1 MKPQQNLWKLACAA
15 LAVLSMAWSAGCDQG
30 GGGAVSGDGN
40 GKSSPD
46 TAKVVKLAFVTSGS
60 SEFWKI
66 AIAGVKK
73 YEQEAKIQV
82 DVKMPQNST
91 VDNAAQRLKGIQDA
105 VTLVDTGVDVIDKQ
119 NVAEFKARL
128 VALKR

>member
-15 LAVLSMAWSAGCDQG
+15 LAALSMAWIAGCDQG
-30 GGGAVSGDGN
+30 GGGAVSGDG
-40 GKSSPD
+40 KSSPD
-46 TAKVVKLAFVTSGS
+46 TANVVKLAFVTIGS

-105 VTLVDTGVDVIDKQ
+105 VT
-119 NVAEFKARL
+119 R
-128 VALKR
+128 